1 MKRHPHSFP
10 KDGVG
15 GGSLPPGSTPE
26 PSWNPWTPPP
36 SGKGSLDPLIGKLPK
51 KRVVPRNIPRVGAR
65 LLGPVP
71 DGGRREP
78 TGKSTRS
85 RGR

>member
-1 MKRHPHSFP
+1 MAVKRHPHSFP

-15 GGSLPPGSTPE
+15 GGSLPPEGTPE
-26 PSWNPWTPPP
+26 PEWRDW
-36 SGKGSLDPLIGKLPK
+36 KAPLPGKLK
-51 KRVVPRNIPRVGAR
+51 KPVVPRNIPRVGGR
-65 LLGPVP
+65 LFGPVP

-78 TGKSTRS
+78 TGKPIRS